1 MWCRCG
7 WTVKRW
13 LTGACKTRERGGR
26 ELLQLLLSQSWGTE
40 PVSVRAPASS
50 CLAEGEEGETNL
62 LADWGQRAAS
72 GPTQLGYR
80 AVSWHTCPAEGEE
93 GETDLLADWI
103 LGDAEDGPD
112 GPPVLEEAEEGRRR
126 SL

>member
-1 MWCRCG
+1 MPQQAIG
-7 WTVKRW
+7 HT
-13 LTGACKTRERGGR
+13 
-26 ELLQLLLSQSWGTE
+26 
-40 PVSVRAPASS
+40 

-72 GPTQLGYR
+72 GPAQLGYR
-80 AVSWHTCPAEGEE
+80 AVSGHTCPAEGEE

-103 LGDAEDGPD
+103 LGDPEDGPD
-112 GPPVLEEAEEGRRR
+112 GPPVLEEAEELRKAERR